1 MYKEE
6 LNFLN
11 EADALYSIVNIKV
24 EREKLEKQFASLFS
38 YWKGGWKL

>member
-38 YWKGGWKL
+38 Y